1 MKGVVVVDQVVVV
14 IGWLGWFGLQLMI
27 ILSSLRAAAGGG
39 RAVGHSSDR

>member
-27 ILSSLRAAAGGG
+27 ILSSLRAAAPAAWRQAGGWP
-39 RAVGHSSDR
+39 